1 MTEPDIKSRR
11 RQHAWDLLRVLV
23 GRDLKVLYKRSF
35 LGFGWALATPL
46 IQLMVFSFVF
56 RRALSMNVENY
67 ASFVFTGL
75 LVFGWFQSS
84 LNQSA
89 SLITTS
95 KALVVQPNFPLA
107 LLPHVTAVV
116 RLFHFAIALPIL
128 LGLLWW
134 QGIRPSWPWLCLPGL
149 VVVQYFLIV
158 GLAYPVA
165 SINVVFRDTQHIV
178 TALLQ
183 LAIYV
188 TPVFY
193 SLEMV
198 PESMQP
204 WFYLNPMVGVVESWR
219 AVLFEGKWPDP
230 TVVACLLAVGIVLM
244 FVGRRIFVAQSHRFV
259 EEL

>member
-1 MTEPDIKSRR
+1 MIASDPRIRR

-23 GRDLKVLYKRSF
+23 GRDLKVLYKRSI

-46 IQLMVFSFVF
+46 IQLFIFSFVF
-56 RRALSMNVENY
+56 RRALSMNIENY
-67 ASFVFTGL
+67 ASFVFTGV

-89 SLITTS
+89 GLITSS
-95 KALVVQPNFPLA
+95 KALVTQPNFPLA

-116 RLFHFAIALPIL
+116 RLFHFAIAVPIL
-128 LGLLWW
+128 LGLMWW
-134 QGIRPSWPWLCLPGL
+134 QGIRPSWPWLCLPVL
-149 VVVQYFLIV
+149 VFMQYLLIV
-158 GLAYPVA
+158 GLSYPLA

-178 TALLQ
+178 AALLQ

-193 SLEMV
+193 SLELV
-198 PESMQP
+198 PASLRP
-204 WFYLNPMVGVVESWR
+204 WFHLNPMVGVLQSWR
-219 AVLFEGKWPDP
+219 AVLLEGRWPDP
-230 TVVACLLAVGIVLM
+230 GVIAILFAVGTILM
-244 FVGRRIFVAQSHRFV
+244 FAGRRIFVAQSHRFV